1 MLAEQRR
8 SMILKTLKARAT
20 GVSVV
25 ELGELLQVSTMTI
38 RRDLEL
44 LEGQHQVRR
53 IHGGATVL
61 QEDTGEPFLLRSTTA
76 SLEKASIGI
85 LAASLVDDND
95 VILLDAGTTTLALA
109 SRLPRDI
116 SLTVITHA
124 LPIAQALCA
133 YENIKTVFLGGM
145 LKRKEQCAVGPLVL
159 QALARFNAD
168 KFFLSATGFDLER
181 GPSDPDLLEVEIKQ
195 AMIRAANRVIL
206 LVDSTK
212 SGQVHLVQIASWSS
226 IHTMV
231 SDQHFSQTGRDQ
243 LTALGV
249 QVMV

>member
-8 SMILKTLKARAT
+8 SMILETLKAKAT

-25 ELGELLQVSTMTI
+25 ELGKLLEVSTMTI
-38 RRDLEL
+38 RRDLDL
-44 LEGQHQVRR
+44 LENQHQVRR
-53 IHGGATVL
+53 IHGGAIVL

-76 SLEKASIGI
+76 SQEKASIGT
-85 LAASLVDDND
+85 LAASLIDEHD

-109 SRLPRDI
+109 SRLPRSI

-124 LPIAQALCA
+124 LPVAQALCA
-133 YENIKTVFLGGM
+133 YENIKTIFLGGM

-168 KFFLSATGFDLER
+168 KFFLSATGFDLEK

-195 AMIRAANRVIL
+195 AMIRVAKQVIL
-206 LVDSTK
+206 VADSSK
-212 SGQVHLVQIASWSS
+212 WEQVHLVQIAPWSS
-226 IHTMV
+226 IQTVV
-231 SDQHFSQTGRDQ
+231 SDPDLPLAGREQ
-243 LTALGV
+243 LALLGV